1 METEKNGEQGK
12 SNETKR
18 KGTGEQYLYALIKC
32 ADWVDK
38 PYKQL
43 AEKNRVRPEVLKE
56 LYLCACDGV
65 PIEKAIEAQEKNPP
79 EGALKFLRR
88 KFLESAATSE
98 YQEQITGI
106 KLTTS
111 TLEKEVRQMSGMLK
125 HIAEHVPDFD
135 SMFPKETQQMLEQ
148 EIQSQEDVPKSGTQ
162 ENEPEHVPEMNT
174 QKHIQKDVVESGT
187 IENGKKDVP
196 KPGTQGNAQENVPKS
211 GTKKNRNVWFPWER
225 KRGPADFIEK
235 LLEVGY
241 SNEQLD
247 YLLDC
252 MEEGLPIEEIERF
265 SSPKLPVEV
274 MRRLRRLEERKEI
287 EE

>member
-1 METEKNGEQGK
+1 METEKNVEQMR
-12 SNETKR
+12 SNEPEKR

-43 AEKNRVRPEVLKE
+43 AEKNRARPEVLKE

-65 PIEKAIEAQEKNPP
+65 PIEKAMEAQEKNPP

-88 KFLESAATSE
+88 KFLESAATNE
-98 YQEQITGI
+98 YQEQLTGI
-106 KLTTS
+106 KKTTS

-135 SMFPKETQQMLEQ
+135 SMFPKESQQMLEQ
-148 EIQSQEDVPKSGTQ
+148 EIQSQKDVPKSGTQ
-162 ENEPEHVPEMNT
+162 EKVQE
-174 QKHIQKDVVESGT
+174 
-187 IENGKKDVP
+187 DVP
-196 KPGTQGNAQENVPKS
+196 KSSTQEKVQEDVPKS
-211 GTKKNRNVWFPWER
+211 GTKKKNRNVRFPWE
-225 KRGPADFIEK
+225 KKKGPADFIEK
-235 LLEVGY
+235 SLEAGY

-252 MEEGLPIEEIERF
+252 MEEGLSVEKIERF

-274 MRRLRRLEERKEI
+274 MRRLRSLEERKEI